1 MKQKKLT
8 RPKYVH
14 EVVKG
19 INSLED
25 FGYALRDWQHEL
37 KLLTSRKEFAGRI
50 STAPE
55 LLANR
60 FEEGTVADAYLAA
73 YCAFIADKL
82 AIDRPGWTYD
92 KTRISKKPWFAH
104 TDHNALLITTPASFR
119 EKNIFTVPENVL
131 RLRSGRPRLSK
142 QHKNKINAE
151 RQRRYRDRIRKEL
164 EGYRRQ
170 KQMLKRS

>member
-1 MKQKKLT
+1 MKQKSLT
-8 RPKYVH
+8 WPKCVH

-25 FGYALRDWQHEL
+25 FGCALRDWQHEL

-73 YCAFIADKL
+73 YCAFIADEL
-82 AIDRPGWTYD
+82 AIDRPVWTDD

-104 TDHNALLITTPASFR
+104 ADHKALLITTPASFR
-119 EKNIFTVPENVL
+119 EKNIFTVPENIL
-131 RLRSGRPRLSK
+131 RLRSGRPRLSRH
-142 QHKNKINAE
+142 HKNKINAE
-151 RQRRYRDRIRKEL
+151 RQKRYRDRIRKEL

-170 KQMLKRS
+170 KQILKRS